1 MVITLDKRKQ
11 PLGVCTERRARILL
25 TNGRACVY
33 RYFPFTI
40 IIKDRDNRTEE
51 PSGTYRVKIDPGAKH
66 TGIAVVRNEDSTVVF
81 YKQIEH
87 RAEQIV
93 ADLQTRNKARRNRRT
108 RELRYRRPKW
118 GNKQL
123 AKGKKPQYNSPRPK
137 GWLPPSEK
145 SIGDN
150 ILNTVRKL
158 CRLFRI
164 TDCSFEAVR
173 FDTQLMDNPGIEG
186 AQYQQGELA
195 GYEIR
200 EYLLDKYGHTC
211 QYCNGQ
217 SGDSVLEWEHKI
229 PKSRGGSNSVKN
241 AVLSC
246 SACNRAKGSM
256 MLSEWLDSIN
266 TRPRKTKLDEAR
278 MKGIK
283 NVMEGKT
290 TGVSNRYCAWA
301 NSLRRYIENGL
312 FAMFETVECTSG
324 GRTKYNRI
332 RLGLPKDHHYDA
344 LCVGTVPDGGYK
356 DLTNGYVLYVKAMGR
371 GTRFRGKINKCGVII
386 KKLGKAH
393 KKVFGFQ
400 NGDIVSAD
408 VPKGKYKGHHVGRV
422 MTRARGTFD
431 IRTTDGELIS
441 SSYKYCRLLQHVD
454 GYQYRVAIPLGN

>member
-1 MVITLDKRKQ
+1 MVITLDKRKK
-11 PLGVCTERRARILL
+11 PLGVCTERRARILIIK
-25 TNGRACVY
+25 GRACVY

-40 IIKDRDNRTEE
+40 IIKDRDVRKEE
-51 PSGTYRVKIDPGAKH
+51 PSDTYRIKIDPGAKY
-66 TGIAVVRNEDSTVVF
+66 TGIAVIRNGDNTVVF
-81 YKQIEH
+81 YEQIEH

-93 ADLQTRNKARRNRRT
+93 TDLQTRSKARRNRRT

-123 AKGKKPQYNSPRPK
+123 AKGKKPQYNSPRPE

-164 TDCSFEAVR
+164 TDCSFESVR
-173 FDTQLMDNPGIEG
+173 FDTQLMDNPGIKDV
-186 AQYQQGELA
+186 QYQQGELA
-195 GYEIR
+195 GYEIH
-200 EYLLDKYGHTC
+200 EYLLEKYGHTC
-211 QYCNGQ
+211 QYCKGQ

-246 SACNRAKGSM
+246 SVCNRAKGSM

-266 TRPRKTKLDEAR
+266 AKSRKTKLDEAR
-278 MKGIK
+278 IKGIQ
-283 NVMEGKT
+283 NVMGGKT
-290 TGVSNRYCAWA
+290 TGVSNRYCAWV

-312 FAMFETVECTSG
+312 FDMFKTVECASG
-324 GRTKYNRI
+324 GRTKYNRT

-356 DLTNGYVLYVKAMGR
+356 DLTNGYVLYTKAMGR

-386 KKLGKAH
+386 KKLGKTH

-408 VPKGKYKGHHVGRV
+408 VPKGKYKGHHIGRV
-422 MTRARGTFD
+422 MTRASGSFD
-431 IRTTDGELIS
+431 IRTTEGGLVTVNNI
-441 SSYKYCRLLQHVD
+441 YCKILQNVD